1 MTQHDLASL
10 MTNAI
15 IAVVSFG
22 FDTFEQMQKIVVRV
36 RDVGSRVGMKAR
48 WSSVKRLNSE
58 FRPCAGRKPIMP
70 IDGTSDSPD
79 LPPYGSV
86 ARCV

>member
-36 RDVGSRVGMKAR
+36 RDVGSSVGMKAR
-48 WSSVKRLNSE
+48 W
-58 FRPCAGRKPIMP
+58 
-70 IDGTSDSPD
+70 
-79 LPPYGSV
+79 
-86 ARCV
+86 